1 MCLKT
6 VSSNWA
12 SGEDDH
18 VVGRA
23 EYDFNALSEEE
34 ISFRAGD
41 MLRLAPKGKLLIL
54 GLFPNHMRSKLYW
67 KSLKI
72 KMKKPQTLLF
82 DQIPH
87 PH

>member
-1 MCLKT
+1 MET

-23 EYDFNALSEEE
+23 DYDFSALSEEE

-41 MLRLAPKGKLLIL
+41 ILKLAPKGKLL
-54 GLFPNHMRSKLYW
+54 LFN
-67 KSLKI
+67 
-72 KMKKPQTLLF
+72 LF
-82 DQIPH
+82 SNQM
-87 PH
+87 

>member
-1 MCLKT
+1 M
-6 VSSNWA
+6 SSNWA

-41 MLRLAPKGKLLIL
+41 MLRLAPKGKLWIFC
-54 GLFPNHMRSKLYW
+54 LFSHHM
-67 KSLKI
+67 
-72 KMKKPQTLLF
+72 
-82 DQIPH
+82 
-87 PH
+87 

>member
-1 MCLKT
+1 MEA

-41 MLRLAPKGKLLIL
+41 MLKLAPKGKLLIL
-54 GLFPNHMRSKLYW
+54 YLFSNHM
-67 KSLKI
+67 
-72 KMKKPQTLLF
+72 
-82 DQIPH
+82 
-87 PH
+87 

>member
-1 MCLKT
+1 M
-6 VSSNWA
+6 SSNWA

-41 MLRLAPKGKLLIL
+41 ILKLAPKGKLLFFCFLITCEISY
-54 GLFPNHMRSKLYW
+54 MYVV
-67 KSLKI
+67 
-72 KMKKPQTLLF
+72 TV
-82 DQIPH
+82 
-87 PH
+87 